1 MAWVTLLE
9 EEIADP
15 EVPQAGVEVQ
25 DMIFMPIVCFFFFCK
40 LKNTI
45 FIYKYEFFFQ
55 VVVEIN
61 IQMEL
66 TIDFHHL
73 LNVLINTST
82 IEQLVK
88 EITCPEN
95 VVVVV
100 VIQLPEV
107 PGAVEIGEWMID
119 EEQLM
124 MSKPFLIMLKTVVI
138 EVKN

>member
-1 MAWVTLLE
+1 M
-9 EEIADP
+9 
-15 EVPQAGVEVQ
+15 
-25 DMIFMPIVCFFFFCK
+25 
-40 LKNTI
+40 
-45 FIYKYEFFFQ
+45 
-55 VVVEIN
+55 VVEIN

-73 LNVLINTST
+73 LNALINTST
-82 IEQLVK
+82 TEQLVK

-95 VVVVV
+95 AVVVV

-107 PGAVEIGEWMID
+107 QGVVVEIGEWMID

-138 EVKN
+138 EVKK

>member
-1 MAWVTLLE
+1 M
-9 EEIADP
+9 
-15 EVPQAGVEVQ
+15 
-25 DMIFMPIVCFFFFCK
+25 
-40 LKNTI
+40 
-45 FIYKYEFFFQ
+45 
-55 VVVEIN
+55 VVEIN

-82 IEQLVK
+82 TEQLVK
-88 EITCPEN
+88 EITCLEN

-100 VIQLPEV
+100 IIQLPEV
-107 PGAVEIGEWMID
+107 PGVVEIGEWTIE